1 MASGRPSDPIR
12 SIFLMVD
19 SSKVR
24 CIDCKSLV
32 SNKIERLR
40 NHRKRCRS
48 ICNTTQLESD
58 LLVEPSPQP
67 SPIKR
72 PKTCQPQM
80 SSFTVKTDSA
90 AAAAN
95 QLHLQIAK
103 FFMLNIPFNVAEH
116 KEFKSMIPRILSKKP
131 QLIPV

>member
-12 SIFLMVD
+12 SSFLKVD
-19 SSKVR
+19 SSKLR

-48 ICNTTQLESD
+48 IYSITQLESD
-58 LLVEPSPQP
+58 LIVKPSPQP
-67 SPIKR
+67 SPINR

-90 AAAAN
+90 AAN

-103 FFMLNIPFNVAEH
+103 FFYACNIPFNVAEH
-116 KEFKSMIPRILSKKP
+116 KEF
-131 QLIPV
+131 